1 MLLDVGDLAV
11 LLFKPEVRDNSD
23 GFVDTVRED
32 GSSATKN
39 DMAVLPRC
47 QRAGSVDLFPSAAGG
62 SSRGVR
68 RVSFVPGPEDFDLGL
83 G

>member
-1 MLLDVGDLAV
+1 MLLDVGNLAV
-11 LLFKPEVRDNSD
+11 LPLKPEVRDTSD
-23 GFVDTVRED
+23 GLADTVRED
-32 GSSATKN
+32 GSSAIKN
-39 DMAVLPRC
+39 DMAVIPRC
-47 QRAGSVDLFPSAAGG
+47 QRPASVDLFPSAAGG